1 MAAPKLPSA
10 STALH
15 QDIQAFDA
23 TFAAILQDLQQV
35 MIESTARNTERVMK
49 LASEYMNRSAYDAL
63 QQFHGLYVS
72 RNSME
77 RKKEEINRN
86 VDDLFDTIQSKVAAG
101 ESTDNIIRSTVEDD
115 ASKQDR
121 LGLAGL
127 QKQLEGLIT
136 LNEGI
141 KAKVLPALNTM
152 QFEDAMTQRLEHI
165 INGFQKVLANLAAPN
180 PEAWRSVAEAM
191 AATTTSVDE
200 TACFYRIVLKE
211 EPPAGGASEDILFF

>member
-1 MAAPKLPSA
+1 MAAPKLSPV
-10 STALH
+10 STALQ
-15 QDIQAFDA
+15 QDIQAFDT
-23 TFAAILQDLQQV
+23 TFASIFQDLRQV
-35 MIESTARNTERVMK
+35 MIDSTGCNTERVMK

-86 VDDLFDTIQSKVAAG
+86 VDDLFDAIQSKVAAG
-101 ESTDNIIRSTVEDD
+101 ESTDNIISSTVEDD
-115 ASKQDR
+115 AAKRER

-141 KAKVLPALNTM
+141 KAKVLPALSTM
-152 QFEDAMTQRLEHI
+152 QFEDAMTQRLDHI
-165 INGFQKVLANLAAPN
+165 LGGFQKVLANLAAPN
-180 PEAWRSVAEAM
+180 PEDWRTVGEAM
-191 AATTTSVDE
+191 AVSTTSLEE
-200 TACFYRIVLKE
+200 TASFYRIVLKE
-211 EPPAGGASEDILFF
+211 EPPAGGAPEDILFF